1 MRKIR
6 ATPVSGSALTLDYV
20 VKPLNELDEEKTD
33 TMLQDLNILRSIT
46 NNSYLLTHNRILSR
60 EDTRRLMEQ

>member
-1 MRKIR
+1 M
-6 ATPVSGSALTLDYV
+6 SGSALTLDYV